1 MRTKLTEEHK
11 EKIRLAALKRKQSE
25 ETKKKIANSMKGN
38 KNAVK
43 KVTPNA

>member
-1 MRTKLTEEHK
+1 MRTHLTEEHK

-25 ETKKKIANSMKGN
+25 ETKKKIADKLRGN

-43 KVTPNA
+43 KMTLDD